1 MSLLTPPHF
10 PSTAS
15 SASSWSS
22 SLPTSAR
29 RLALQPGE
37 GTHNQVGLRTG
48 ALGGSRWA
56 RAAREG
62 KGRCAS
68 SSSVTR
74 RARPPAAGV
83 RRPGRG
89 RSACASP
96 RTAGSAYLPAPGPPR
111 AARRRRGVLEVGG
124 EGSRRRAEAG
134 TRQREGAG
142 VRARGGTLGCL
153 RGAGFAGRVCRP
165 ERPQGRGVGCRG
177 WEGGREGGRFVI
189 VAGGDF
195 PGHLRARGSACRPL
209 PPAPALDG
217 PGWG

>member
-37 GTHNQVGLRTG
+37 GTQKQVGLRTG

-62 KGRCAS
+62 KGRRAS

-111 AARRRRGVLEVGG
+111 AARRRRGALEAGG

-142 VRARGGTLGCL
+142 CA
-153 RGAGFAGRVCRP
+153 RGAGRWAASAARVSGAACAARRGPRGGEWAAEAGRD
-165 ERPQGRGVGCRG
+165 
-177 WEGGREGGRFVI
+177 GGREGV
-189 VAGGDF
+189 
-195 PGHLRARGSACRPL
+195 LSS
-209 PPAPALDG
+209 
-217 PGWG
+217 